1 MHSTH
6 SHHQHDF
13 DHVAR
18 IRARRGGFGPGGF
31 GPGGPRGFGPGG
43 PRGGKRRKRGE
54 IRDAILQLLTDR
66 PMHGYEMIQEIEE
79 RSDSRWSPSPGSV
92 YPMLQLLED
101 EGLISH
107 AELEGRKVFSL
118 TTPGTAHVQ
127 EHLADR
133 TPPWEAQEGE
143 AQAPHHR
150 MFHAG
155 GQMML
160 AAVAGSDHAIDH
172 REEFLL
178 DLVCDTFG
186 LAPVGLADDDE
197 DPADVLYDL
206 VHRLARAA

>member
-160 AAVAGSDHAIDH
+160 AARQVAQVGDEEQVDAAIAVLERARRDLYGILAGDTPSDAGAK
-172 REEFLL
+172 E
-178 DLVCDTFG
+178 
-186 LAPVGLADDDE
+186 
-197 DPADVLYDL
+197 
-206 VHRLARAA
+206 